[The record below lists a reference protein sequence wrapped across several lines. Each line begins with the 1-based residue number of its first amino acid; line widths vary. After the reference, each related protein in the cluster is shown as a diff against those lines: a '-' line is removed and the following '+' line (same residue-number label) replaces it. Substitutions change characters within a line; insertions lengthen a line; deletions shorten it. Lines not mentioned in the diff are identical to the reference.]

1 MTTMDLSCT
10 ETASF
15 SEPEPDIHVEGIRSI
30 PDPALVNDHRVF
42 ANILDRVCDH
52 PCIPDYFSTTQT
64 YIKPHMRKIVVSWML
79 DVTEEQSCHPEVFA
93 LAVSYLDRF
102 LSAVRIQ
109 KGQFQLLACVCI
121 FLASKFNES
130 SPLTAEKLVVY
141 SDFSITTNE
150 ILVI

>member
-1 MTTMDLSCT
+1 MDLRCK
-10 ETASF
+10 ETTNF
-15 SEPEPDIHVEGIRSI
+15 SETDNDFPIDGFKSLA
-30 PDPALVNDHRVF
+30 DPTLINDHRVF
-42 ANILDRVCDH
+42 SNILDRVCDH
-52 PCIPDYFSTTQT
+52 PCTPDYFNTIQT

-93 LAVSYLDRF
+93 LAVNYLDRF
-102 LSAVRIQ
+102 LSVVQIQ

-150 ILVI
+150 ILVR